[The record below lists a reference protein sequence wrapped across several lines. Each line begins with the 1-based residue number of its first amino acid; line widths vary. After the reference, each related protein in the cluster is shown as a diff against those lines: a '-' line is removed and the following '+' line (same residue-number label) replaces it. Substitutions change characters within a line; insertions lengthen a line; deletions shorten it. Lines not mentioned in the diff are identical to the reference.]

1 MRKVFRYPLV
11 AVALAFAVTSCKKNA
26 PDQAKYIPKDAM
38 FVLDLNW
45 KSLSDKASKGN
56 FNWDSLFK
64 AAATE
69 PGDDSD
75 LAKGKREFENF
86 IHSGVDTTSNVF
98 FFTKTG
104 GSIMSGQST
113 TGGVVMDM
121 KDPSK
126 FESYVKQ
133 HDNAPS
139 IKKGDGFSYATLHE
153 NVYVGWNKNVVILSW
168 AQQMNKFG
176 GSGNSSSNNFAADQQ
191 TLSALFN
198 QKEDESLAS
207 VPEFRDLMEEQAD
220 MLFWTNSSSMF
231 NAVPLLGLTKFADLF
246 KDSYG
251 AGSVN
256 FEDGKAVANYRSY
269 SGKDLAD
276 ILKKYAGP
284 TADMNLVNKY
294 PYPVEGFA
302 AFSFKPEI
310 FSEIIKYGGMEST
323 VNQYFEKLG
332 FTMDDVT
339 KAFKGDFA
347 IVFSDIATAEKE
359 LDYNGMKMHSNKPS
373 AKLVFT
379 AAIGDKAAYDKIA
392 SKLADQG
399 IMEMKNGQ
407 YVPQGMGDEFA
418 WNMDGKTLTIATDSE
433 LMQQYLSGHA
443 NAMVPRD
450 IADEAKDKAV
460 IFYVDI
466 NKILQGLSTSGDTKT
481 VDAAKATFKNGVAT
495 STNFNGK
502 YMESRFELNT
512 VNNNENSLVSLIK
525 FFASVSQKIEREQEK
540 LRNGMMNM
548 DSTMPTPPTPPTT
561 PEDDEK

>member
-1 MRKVFRYPLV
+1 MKNIFRFPLV
-11 AVALAFAVTSCKKNA
+11 FVALALAVTSCKKNA

-75 LAKGKREFENF
+75 LVKGKREFQNF

-98 FFTKTG
+98 LFTKSG

-113 TGGVVMDM
+113 TGGVIMDM
-121 KDPSK
+121 KDQSK
-126 FESYVKQ
+126 FESYVKK
-133 HDNAPS
+133 HDNAPE
-139 IKKGDGFSYATLHE
+139 IKKADGFSYAMLSD
-153 NVYVGWNKNVVILSW
+153 NLYVGWNKDIVILSGT
-168 AQQMNKFG
+168 QQMKKYD
-176 GSGNSSSNNFAADQQ
+176 GSDNSSNNNSSNTGQQ
-191 TLSALFN
+191 SLSALFN

-231 NAVPLLGLTKFADLF
+231 NSVPLLGLTKFADLF

-256 FEDGKAVANYRSY
+256 FENGKAVANYRSY
-269 SGKDLAD
+269 SGKDLSD

-284 TADMNLVNKY
+284 TVDMSLVNKY
-294 PYPVEGFA
+294 PYPVDGFA
-302 AFSFKPEI
+302 VFSFKPQVI
-310 FSEIIKYGGMEST
+310 SEIIKYGGMQST
-323 VNQYFEKLG
+323 VDQYFQKVG

-347 IVFSDIATAEKE
+347 IVFSDIATADKE
-359 LDYNGMKMHSNKPS
+359 YDYNGMKFHSKKPS

-379 AAIGDKAAYDKIA
+379 ATIGDKAAYDKIV
-392 SKLADQG
+392 SKLAEQG

-407 YVPQGMGDEFA
+407 YVPQGLGDEFA
-418 WNMDGKTLTIATDSE
+418 WNMDGKTLTIATDND
-433 LMQQYLSGHA
+433 LMQQYLAGHG
-443 NAMVPRD
+443 NAGVPGN
-450 IADEAKDKAV
+450 IASDAKDKA
-460 IFYVDI
+460 IAFYVDI
-466 NKILQGLSTSGDTKT
+466 NKILQGLSTGGDERPL
-481 VDAAKATFKNGVAT
+481 DAAKATFKNAT
-495 STNFNGK
+495 ATTTNFNGK
-502 YMESRFELNT
+502 YTESNFELNT

-525 FFASVSQKIEREQEK
+525 FFAAVSQKIEKEQERLK
-540 LRNGMMNM
+540 NGMMNM
-548 DSTMPTPPTPPTT
+548 DSTTVIPPMQEPS
-561 PEDDEK
+561 K